1 MKKTNLKELLR
12 NKTVRIVLICLA
24 ALLLLIAVWRVF
36 FVKDQKTY
44 SVNGYVPTEL
54 ELRLSALLSQ
64 IDGVGQTT
72 VMIGEEKG
80 SPVNAVVIFSGAD
93 GFVTRMRVI
102 EVTANALAIDPNRV
116 LVYPA

>member
-1 MKKTNLKELLR
+1 M
-12 NKTVRIVLICLA
+12 
-24 ALLLLIAVWRVF
+24 
-36 FVKDQKTY
+36 
-44 SVNGYVPTEL
+44 
-54 ELRLSALLSQ
+54 
-64 IDGVGQTT
+64 T